1 MKAFPFGSLTMSR
14 WQTVSLALVCLGL
27 GLPTGAWCQTATIKG
42 RVLDSEVGEALPGAI
57 IRIVPTNALL
67 TADTLGRFE
76 ATGLPP
82 GEIEVTAR
90 AIGFQSRT
98 WKFTV
103 RAGQVLDLSFPLD
116 FTGEQLPEIVVTARA
131 TKLMPRYADFE
142 RRRGNGIGAYMRWDE
157 IKQKNFSTIGDAVR
171 TIRGVRIM
179 CDQER
184 FECFVRMARSTN
196 CNPIWFVDGVQVH
209 SFHEN
214 TSIRDIYGLEIYR
227 GPGEVPGEFGGSD
240 SGCGVMVVWT
250 KSKPY
255 R

>member
-1 MKAFPFGSLTMSR
+1 M
-14 WQTVSLALVCLGL
+14 
-27 GLPTGAWCQTATIKG
+27 
-42 RVLDSEVGEALPGAI
+42 
-57 IRIVPTNALL
+57 LL

-76 ATGLPP
+76 LSGLAP
-82 GEIEVTAR
+82 GEIEVSGQALGYQTR
-90 AIGFQSRT
+90 R
-98 WKFTV
+98 WKLTLV
-103 RAGQVLDLSFPLD
+103 AGQVLSLDFPLD
-116 FTGEQLPEIVVTARA
+116 FTGEQLPELVVTARV

-142 RRRGNGIGAYMRWDE
+142 RRRQSGSGAFMRWDE
-157 IKQKNFSTIGDAVR
+157 IKQRNFSTIGDAAR
-171 TIRGVRIM
+171 TVRGVRIM

-184 FECFVRMARSTN
+184 FECHVRMSRSTN

-227 GPGEVPGEFGGSD
+227 GPGEVPGEFTGSD
-240 SGCGVMVVWT
+240 SGCGVLVVWT